1 MKRNFYTIL
10 ISLIFFTFSQ
20 FSYSQT
26 EQKELTLKDIFQ
38 SGKFYPKMA
47 YGIKSMADGQSY
59 TLLKNDS
66 LNVYSYKSG
75 KIIKTIVTA
84 NRLIPEGDTVHI
96 RFRSYKFSK
105 DEQKILI
112 PTETEFIYRHSSK
125 SNYYIWNIQ
134 NEKLSQLSEN
144 GKQRL
149 ADFSPD
155 GSMVAFVR
163 DNNLFIKNL
172 ETGNEEQITK
182 DGLFSHIINGTTD
195 WVYEEEFSFTKAFFW
210 SPDRAKIAFYR
221 FDESN
226 VKEYCLTMFGDLYPE
241 EYKYKYP
248 KAGEDNSVV
257 EIFVYDLDSKST
269 EKMNI
274 GEEIDQYIPRIKWT
288 TDPNVIAIFR
298 LNRLQNKL
306 EILLNNVKTGNSRI
320 LYTEENKYYIDD
332 SNYDNLIFFD
342 DNIHFL
348 FTSEKDGFN
357 HIYLY
362 NMDGELVRQL
372 TKGKWD
378 VTDLLGYDEKKQL
391 AFYISAEVS
400 PLDRDLYAV
409 RLDGYKTR
417 LSQRQGTNSASFSST
432 YKYYVNTYSDAN
444 TPPYITVNK
453 ANGKQIRV
461 LKDNDALIERLK
473 EYSYSKKEFFSFNTS
488 EGVELNGWRI
498 LPVNFNPTKKY
509 PVLMY
514 VYGGPGSQT
523 VRNRWGG
530 NLWYQLLAQK
540 GIMIVSVDNRGTGAR
555 GEEFKKMTYLQLGKY
570 ETIDLIEAAKYL
582 GTLDYVDPGKIGIFG
597 WSYGGYMST
606 LCLTKGADFFSV
618 GIAVA
623 PVTNWRYYD
632 NIYTERFM
640 RTPQENP
647 EGYDDNSPI
656 NHVDKFK
663 GKYLLV
669 HGMADD
675 NVHHQNSMDL
685 ITALVNANKQ
695 FEMQLYPNKNHG
707 IYGGNTTMHLYKRM
721 TDFIFENLL
730 Q

>member
-1 MKRNFYTIL
+1 
-10 ISLIFFTFSQ
+10 
-20 FSYSQT
+20 
-26 EQKELTLKDIFQ
+26 
-38 SGKFYPKMA
+38 
-47 YGIKSMADGQSY
+47 
-59 TLLKNDS
+59 
-66 LNVYSYKSG
+66 
-75 KIIKTIVTA
+75 
-84 NRLIPEGDTVHI
+84 
-96 RFRSYKFSK
+96 
-105 DEQKILI
+105 
-112 PTETEFIYRHSSK
+112 
-125 SNYYIWNIQ
+125 
-134 NEKLSQLSEN
+134 
-144 GKQRL
+144 
-149 ADFSPD
+149 
-155 GSMVAFVR
+155 
-163 DNNLFIKNL
+163 
-172 ETGNEEQITK
+172 
-182 DGLFSHIINGTTD
+182 
-195 WVYEEEFSFTKAFFW
+195 
-210 SPDRAKIAFYR
+210 
-221 FDESN
+221 
-226 VKEYCLTMFGDLYPE
+226 
-241 EYKYKYP
+241 
-248 KAGEDNSVV
+248 
-257 EIFVYDLDSKST
+257 
-269 EKMNI
+269 
-274 GEEIDQYIPRIKWT
+274 
-288 TDPNVIAIFR
+288 
-298 LNRLQNKL
+298 LQNKL
-306 EILLNNVKTGNSRI
+306 EILLNNVKTGNSRV

-332 SNYDNLIFFD
+332 SNYDNLIFFN

-372 TKGKWD
+372 TKGNWD
-378 VTDLLGYDEKKQL
+378 VTNLLGFDEKKQL
-391 AFYISAEVS
+391 VFYISAEVS

-417 LSQRQGTNSASFSST
+417 LSQKQGTNSASFSST

-473 EYSYSKKEFFSFNTS
+473 EYGYSKKDFFSFNTS

-498 LPVNFNPTKKY
+498 LPGNFDPTKKY

-523 VRNRWGG
+523 VRNIWGRG
-530 NLWYQLLAQK
+530 SLWYQMLAQK

-582 GTLDYVDPGKIGIFG
+582 GTLNYVDPARIGIFG
-597 WSYGGYMST
+597 WSYGAYMST
-606 LCLTKGADFFSV
+606 LCLTKGADFFSL

-656 NHVDKFK
+656 NHVDKLK
-663 GKYLLV
+663 GKYLLI

-675 NVHHQNSMDL
+675 NVHHQNSIDL

-721 TDFIFENLL
+721 TDFLLENLK
-730 Q
+730 